1 MRTQKPLPNPPDEY
15 DRTYMFDLAS
25 LVIDEESVSLK
36 TDRDNVLD
44 KGSIILRSP
53 NGYYFKLVVADNG
66 TLSAT
71 AVTTVGSRPV
81 IGGDNPYITP

>member
-1 MRTQKPLPNPPDEY
+1 MRTQKPLPNPPIEY

-25 LVIDEESVSLK
+25 LVINEESVAVK

-53 NGYYFKLVVADNG
+53 NGNYFKIVVADNG
-66 TLSAT
+66 SLTAT
-71 AVTTVGSRPV
+71 AVTTTDNRPV
-81 IGGDNPYITP
+81 TSTNPYV

>member
-53 NGYYFKLVVADNG
+53 NGSYFKLVVADNG
-66 TLSAT
+66 TLTAAT
-71 AVTTVGSRPV
+71 VVTVDSRPV

>member
-53 NGYYFKLVVADNG
+53 NGSYFKLVVADNG
-66 TLSAT
+66 TLTAT
-71 AVTTVGSRPV
+71 AVTTVDNRPV
-81 IGGDNPYITP
+81 TSTNPYV

>member
-25 LVIDEESVSLK
+25 LVIDEESVSCK

-44 KGSIILRSP
+44 KGSIVLRSP
-53 NGYYFKLVVADNG
+53 NGNYFRIVVADNG
-66 TLSAT
+66 TLSAS
-71 AVTTVGSRPV
+71 AVTTVDSRPV
-81 IGGDNPYITP
+81 TSTNPYV

>member
-53 NGYYFKLVVADNG
+53 DGSYFKLVVADNG
-66 TLSAT
+66 TLTAT
-71 AVTTVGSRPV
+71 AVTTVDNRPV
-81 IGGDNPYITP
+81 TSTNPYV